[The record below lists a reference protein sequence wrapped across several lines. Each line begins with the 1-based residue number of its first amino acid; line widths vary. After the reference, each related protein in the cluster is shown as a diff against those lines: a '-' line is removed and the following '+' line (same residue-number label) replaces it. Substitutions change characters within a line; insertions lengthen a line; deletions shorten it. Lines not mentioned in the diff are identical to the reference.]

1 MSIMTKKLLTLSLLT
16 ATSVMVACGSEPKSA
31 DVTPQTVEVTAPEV
45 TMPDVAVEPTIVGL
59 AVATPDLST
68 LVAAVTAAELVDTLN
83 GDGPF
88 TVFAPT
94 NSAFAKLPAG
104 TVESLV
110 LPENKSTL
118 TSILTYHVIADD
130 IMAEDLVD
138 AILDAGGTFAVTT
151 VNGTTLTA
159 SIVDGV
165 VVLTDATGATAKVVG
180 TDIEA
185 SNGLVH
191 VIDTVLM
198 PK

>member
-1 MSIMTKKLLTLSLLT
+1 MTKKLLTLSLLT

>member
-1 MSIMTKKLLTLSLLT
+1 MSIMTKTLITLSLLT
-16 ATSVMVACGSEPKSA
+16 ATSVMVACGSEPKTA
-31 DVTPQTVEVTAPEV
+31 DVTPQLVEVTAPEV
-45 TMPDVAVEPTIVGL
+45 TMPDVAAEPTIVGL

-118 TSILTYHVIADD
+118 TSILTYHVIAGD

-138 AILDAGGTFAVTT
+138 AILDADGTFVVPT
-151 VNGTTLTA
+151 VNGTMLNA